1 MGLTFSDYEPEN
13 NYNEPTISRPPTNI
27 KYQTQPP
34 QILNLKNKKKEF
46 LFIDYNLYTNNT

>member
-1 MGLTFSDYEPEN
+1 MGLTFSNYEPEN
-13 NYNEPTISRPPTNI
+13 NSIDPTISRPDSNI

-46 LFIDYNLYTNNT
+46 LFIDYNLCTNNA

>member
-13 NYNEPTISRPPTNI
+13 NYNEPTISRPPSNI